1 MSARTCVC
9 PLAISVYLLVT
20 CAGAAPPGV
29 SSPATALASPPPSGV
44 LYRPDPIVLHVAE
57 PGPTIDTATISD
69 IAVADFD
76 GDGRKDIAVA
86 WYATDN
92 DDIGNNQRFLT
103 IYFNDG
109 ATFTRGADINLY
121 IPDYNNEPYS
131 VFRIGTGEIG
141 VGDFDG
147 DGDLDLVVAPFFG
160 DELWFVE
167 NLGQRQFAPHLKF
180 PFGFNSAGN
189 FDTPPELLAGD
200 FDGNG
205 RVELVYLADPTL
217 QIGGRFL
224 HFWRT
229 TGTIDQIARADWQG
243 IQGAVYTTY
252 TRGLAVA
259 DLDGDG
265 RADLCFTGC
274 TGGSLETS
282 PILTFWYAL
291 NTTTRRFSVRNEY
304 PSIVCSDVVD
314 VRPTPAALP
323 GVILTDI
330 NGTTMQYWRRA
341 STGMTFSLQ
350 AQVTGYAGLSPN
362 RGMTAVVADVNG
374 DGTLDLVTKQKL
386 GTAQDS
392 NQIEIT
398 LSSNNGATWQLVTPT
413 PINTLGFENDAYN
426 EILRPRNLAVGDLLG
441 NTLPEI
447 VAGFGWSGLPDKS
460 GTRGTLDVAIW
471 LNSCVGDVT
480 RDGRTDGRDIAAMS
494 LALGSCTGGPQFNAD
509 ADLDKDGC
517 VTAADYALLVGD
529 LGCSC
534 DGRPVHVMG
543 DMNCDGLVT
552 FADINP
558 FVLALSGES
567 AYKAVYPDCRWLN
580 ADCTGDGRVTFGDID
595 CFTSLLD
602 GARGFGW
609 ARLTPP

>member
-1 MSARTCVC
+1 M
-9 PLAISVYLLVT
+9 
-20 CAGAAPPGV
+20 
-29 SSPATALASPPPSGV
+29 
-44 LYRPDPIVLHVAE
+44 
-57 PGPTIDTATISD
+57 
-69 IAVADFD
+69 
-76 GDGRKDIAVA
+76 
-86 WYATDN
+86 
-92 DDIGNNQRFLT
+92 
-103 IYFNDG
+103 
-109 ATFTRGADINLY
+109 
-121 IPDYNNEPYS
+121 
-131 VFRIGTGEIG
+131 
-141 VGDFDG
+141 
-147 DGDLDLVVAPFFG
+147 
-160 DELWFVE
+160 
-167 NLGQRQFAPHLKF
+167 
-180 PFGFNSAGN
+180 
-189 FDTPPELLAGD
+189 
-200 FDGNG
+200 
-205 RVELVYLADPTL
+205 
-217 QIGGRFL
+217 
-224 HFWRT
+224 
-229 TGTIDQIARADWQG
+229 
-243 IQGAVYTTY
+243 
-252 TRGLAVA
+252 
-259 DLDGDG
+259 
-265 RADLCFTGC
+265 
-274 TGGSLETS
+274 
-282 PILTFWYAL
+282 
-291 NTTTRRFSVRNEY
+291 
-304 PSIVCSDVVD
+304 
-314 VRPTPAALP
+314 
-323 GVILTDI
+323 
-330 NGTTMQYWRRA
+330 
-341 STGMTFSLQ
+341 
-350 AQVTGYAGLSPN
+350 
-362 RGMTAVVADVNG
+362 
-374 DGTLDLVTKQKL
+374 
-386 GTAQDS
+386 
-392 NQIEIT
+392 
-398 LSSNNGATWQLVTPT
+398 TPT